1 MTIEQTLMRNMKT
14 SGGLIHGR
22 GTSDSMRSQ
31 WILGATISS
40 RVCREMEEF
49 AGVLAFQQA

>member
-1 MTIEQTLMRNMKT
+1 ME
-14 SGGLIHGR
+14 R

-40 RVCREMEEF
+40 KVCREMEEF
-49 AGVLAFQQA
+49 AGFLAFQQA